1 MVGSIARISFMRKLS
16 PILRCKCASCVGVR
30 RRWFFVILAVCIAIV
45 GSWKILVEE
54 HKSVSA
60 GDDQYSVDAGVVI
73 SRGGFNESS
82 VVDTASE
89 ISRLCPPMSVANSD
103 SSKPR
108 VSRELFNAELAAGL
122 IDPSRIGII
131 EPAAPAPSPAQE
143 RAVSLS
149 GPAVNIQ
156 NPARGK
162 ESAIPLVNVAAAKPA
177 KSAADN
183 PTKPMDAVSPL
194 ALATNR
200 IVSVSPKQS
209 AEAEPDGRTH
219 APYQP
224 ESHREVSGP
233 RNKQVSSR
241 FVARAG
247 ISSLVDSS
255 GDESMSRKNPLAD
268 GAKPESS
275 NGPKTDNHDPQS
287 RELSEN
293 LRRFASDFVRA
304 NQSDNISEQ
313 HRFFADSVHF
323 YSEGDLSL
331 ASVAAATRRYHRDQ
345 QTKRS
350 EVAAP
355 AAAVGPVNG
364 GFFEIEQP
372 VRWTQSQGSKVTQG
386 RSVLRLRVF
395 PANHGGWKITSID
408 EVNK

>member
-1 MVGSIARISFMRKLS
+1 MVGSIARISSMRRLF

-30 RRWFFVILAVCIAIV
+30 RRRFFVILAVCIAIV
-45 GSWKILVEE
+45 GSWKLLVEE

-60 GDDQYSVDAGVVI
+60 SDDQYSVDAGEVI

-82 VVDTASE
+82 AVDTASE
-89 ISRLCPPMSVANSD
+89 TSRRPPSPVANSD

-122 IDPSRIGII
+122 IDPLRTEII
-131 EPAAPAPSPAQE
+131 EPAVPALSPAQE
-143 RAVSLS
+143 RAISLS
-149 GPAVNIQ
+149 DPAVNIQ

-162 ESAIPLVNVAAAKPA
+162 ESATPLVNVAAAKPA
-177 KSAADN
+177 KLTAAN
-183 PTKPMDAVSPL
+183 PTKPIDAVSPL
-194 ALATNR
+194 ALATNS
-200 IVSVSPKQS
+200 IVSVSPKQF
-209 AEAEPDGRTH
+209 AEVEPDGRTH

-224 ESHREVSGP
+224 ESHREGSGP

-247 ISSLVDSS
+247 ISSPVDSS
-255 GDESMSRKNPLAD
+255 GDESLNGKNPLAD

-275 NGPKTDNHDPQS
+275 KGPRTDNHDSQS

-304 NQSDNISEQ
+304 NQGDNIAEQ

-331 ASVAAATRRYHRDQ
+331 ASVAAATRRYHRDP